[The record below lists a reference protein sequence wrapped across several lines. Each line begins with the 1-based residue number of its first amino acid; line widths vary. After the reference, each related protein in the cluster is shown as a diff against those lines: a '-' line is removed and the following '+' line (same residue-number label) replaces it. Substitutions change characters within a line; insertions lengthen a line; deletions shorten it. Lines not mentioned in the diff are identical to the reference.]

1 MKFLFAKTLERLISL
16 VLRGAACG
24 RTALQNKNGQVA
36 LAEAAGGIFAR
47 IKTYDLQEKNLDFGL
62 GFLV

>member
-1 MKFLFAKTLERLISL
+1 ML
-16 VLRGAACG
+16 
-24 RTALQNKNGQVA
+24 NKNGQVA
-36 LAEAAGGIFAR
+36 LAEAVGDIFAR